1 MRRPAR
7 SSKRTPRPAPE
18 PPAGAKTARG
28 AATQI
33 ALVHAARKI
42 FERDG
47 FLDARIADITAE
59 AETATGSFY
68 TYFNSK
74 EEIFEAVVDL
84 LSEEGLHPPSMA
96 YLDGAERDFD
106 KLIERHHRDYLEIY
120 QRNAKMMAVIEEVTS
135 ISEHFLHWRTQQAQK
150 YIEANVAAVRN
161 LQRAGLV
168 DKKLDPLLA
177 TRALS
182 AMVSRSA
189 FITFVLEGEDR
200 KAVGGLSKTLTR
212 LWVNALGL
220 RQ

>member
-1 MRRPAR
+1 LRRSAR
-7 SSKRTPRPAPE
+7 TNPE

-28 AATQI
+28 QATQE
-33 ALVHAARKI
+33 ALIRAARTI

-47 FLDARIADITAE
+47 FLDARIVDITAE
-59 AETATGSFY
+59 AETASGSFY

-74 EEIFEAVVDL
+74 EEIFQSVVEQL
-84 LSEEGLHPPSMA
+84 TEEGLHVPSLA
-96 YLDGAERDFD
+96 YLEGADRDFE
-106 KLIERHHRDYLEIY
+106 KLIERHHRTYLEMY

-135 ISEHFLHWRTQQAQK
+135 ISDKFLHWRTQQAQPYVEK
-150 YIEANVAAVRN
+150 NVAAVKQ

-168 DKKLDPLLA
+168 DKKLDPLMGA
-177 TRALS
+177 RALS

-189 FITFVLEGEDR
+189 YITFVLEEEDK
-200 KAVGGLSKTLTR
+200 KAIGGLAKTLTR